1 MNLMEFKGELEKLDM
16 PIQYQSFSVGQ
27 APDLPY
33 LIFYEDDSDNLF
45 ADNANYFNNLNL
57 TCELYSD
64 TKDLELETKLH
75 KLFYDNEIEYNS
87 TETYID
93 SENMFMK
100 AYSVSIIFDA
110 MADVKVKEVDK
121 SKLQSLIDYVDT
133 LKTDD
138 YEQDGFD
145 KLKTSLAYAK
155 ASLID
160 NETTQD
166 EVDDNLDDLID
177 CLNKIILIVI
187 EVDRSQLQQQIDYV
201 DSLSASNYSIETWAI
216 FDLAFIDAKKVLS
229 DENATQTK
237 VDNSLVKLIKGVLQL
252 QKIDDYEKGRN
263 LFAPLYWNSLGYE
276 GGLDIKT
283 GEINNYDWYVH
294 SNFIEIPKN
303 ALDIVLKTKG
313 SDSLYAFFYDK
324 NKKFINYE
332 TKWGDKS
339 AYKIQRDAEFMRIS
353 SNEQTPSSLLIN
365 QTKIEWDEATDYT
378 IAPEDEKFNTLTQ
391 I

>member
-1 MNLMEFKGELEKLDM
+1 MNLMEFRLELEKLNM
-16 PIQYQSFSVGQ
+16 PIQYQAFALGQ

-33 LIFYEDDSDNLF
+33 LIFYGDDSDNLF
-45 ADNANYFNNLNL
+45 ADNVNYFNNLNL

-64 TKDLELETKLH
+64 TKDLELETKIQ

-87 TETYID
+87 NETFID
-93 SENMFMK
+93 SENMFLK

-110 MADVKVKEVDK
+110 LADVKVKEVDK

-145 KLKTSLAYAK
+145 KLKTVLAYAK
-155 ASLID
+155 AVLID
-160 NETTQD
+160 AETTQENID
-166 EVDDNLDDLID
+166 ESEDELID
-177 CLNKIILIVI
+177 CLSKISLIVT
-187 EVDRSQLQQQIDYV
+187 EVDKSQLLQQV
-201 DSLSASNYSIETWAI
+201 SHVSSLSSSNYSEETWAI
-216 FDLAFIDAKKVLS
+216 FDFALIDAKKVLS

-237 VDNSLVKLIKGVLQL
+237 VDNSLVKLIQSVLQL
-252 QKIDDYEKGRN
+252 QKIDGYEKGRN
-263 LFAPLYWNSLGYE
+263 LYAPLYWNSLGYE
-276 GGLDIKT
+276 GGIDT
-283 GEINNYDWYVH
+283 QNGEINNYNWYVH

-303 ALDIVLKTKG
+303 ALNIVFRTKG

-324 NKKFINYE
+324 NKKFIRYE
-332 TKWGDKS
+332 ATYSEKS

-353 SNEQTPSSLLIN
+353 SNKQTPSSLLIN

-391 I
+391 L